1 MQLIFCSN
9 VSSPMRKSRGRG
21 ATATSSRTTS
31 HSSSPRPTPP
41 GSRASSSSS
50 NTSTLRA
57 LNNHSTMK
65 RTHANS
71 VASETPSNQV
81 KPLSPV
87 NTTPA
92 VEPVEQRWEE
102 SEGTYLHK
110 KFKKMASA
118 VQSTEAKPSTSPE
131 IAKEMNERIPT
142 TTVSP
147 SVASMSIPTV
157 PIPTVIFEKHD
168 LQTKSNSSM
177 EPPTPMPSLSSQ
189 FPLKHSALSM
199 LAPSAQPV
207 QAPPSTMTLSS
218 KVYVPA
224 PSPSPSKSGQ
234 PFLHRDPQQVNN
246 D

>member
-1 MQLIFCSN
+1 
-9 VSSPMRKSRGRG
+9 MRKSRGRG
-21 ATATSSRTTS
+21 ATATSSRTAS
-31 HSSSPRPTPP
+31 QSSSSRTTPP

-50 NTSTLRA
+50 NTSTQRA
-57 LNNHSTMK
+57 LNNHSNMK
-65 RTHANS
+65 RTHSTS
-71 VASETPSNQV
+71 VASESSSNQR
-81 KPLSPV
+81 PALSPV

-118 VQSTEAKPSTSPE
+118 VQSTEANPSKSSESTKESTDSIPAPST
-131 IAKEMNERIPT
+131 
-142 TTVSP
+142 
-147 SVASMSIPTV
+147 SIPTV

-168 LQTKSNSSM
+168 LPTGSSTSM
-177 EPPTPMPSLSSQ
+177 NPTISAPLLSSQ

-207 QAPPSTMTLSS
+207 QTAATTIPLSS

-224 PSPSPSKSGQ
+224 PSPSPNKSGQ
-234 PFLHRDPQQVNN
+234 PVLHRETQQVNYN
-246 D
+246 MQTETDSMCSVEY